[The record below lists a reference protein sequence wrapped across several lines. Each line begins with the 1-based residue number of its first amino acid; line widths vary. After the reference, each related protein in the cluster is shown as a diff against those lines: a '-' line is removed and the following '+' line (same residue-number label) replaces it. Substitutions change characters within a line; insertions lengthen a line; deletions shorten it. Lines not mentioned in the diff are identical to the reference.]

1 MIEAEVIE
9 RYNLPPAISDLP
21 AIRALL
27 IEETERCRANAGD
40 EPLLRLYCLMLFSRG
55 DVNDALPIWRAKMS
69 NFDAGSGIDIQFVCG
84 AGYDQTK
91 AFLATSTLR
100 DAKEAL
106 DYLVNCQAEFQG
118 WTPLGHLTYW
128 KSYYGLP

>member
-1 MIEAEVIE
+1 MTGAEALE
-9 RYNLPPAISDLP
+9 RYGLPPAMSDLP

-27 IEETERCRANAGD
+27 IEEIERCRANRGN

-55 DVNDALPIWRAKMS
+55 DMNDALPIWRAKMS
-69 NFDAGSGIDIQFVCG
+69 NFDAGFGIDIQFVCG

-91 AFLATSTLR
+91 AFLATSTLQ

-106 DYLVNCQAEFQG
+106 DYLENRRADFQG
-118 WTPLGHLTYW
+118 WTPLGHLAYW
-128 KSYYGLP
+128 KGYYRLL

>member
-1 MIEAEVIE
+1 MTEAEAIE
-9 RYNLPPAISDLP
+9 RYGLPPAISELP

-27 IEETERCRANAGD
+27 IEETERCRANIGD

-55 DVNDALPIWRAKMS
+55 DLDDALPIWRAKMS
-69 NFDAGSGIDIQFVCG
+69 NFDAGCGIDIQLVCG

-91 AFLATSTLR
+91 AFLATSTLP

-106 DYLVNCQAEFQG
+106 DCLVNCQAGFRE
-118 WTPLGHLTYW
+118 WTAMGHLTYW
-128 KSYYGLP
+128 KSYYGLL